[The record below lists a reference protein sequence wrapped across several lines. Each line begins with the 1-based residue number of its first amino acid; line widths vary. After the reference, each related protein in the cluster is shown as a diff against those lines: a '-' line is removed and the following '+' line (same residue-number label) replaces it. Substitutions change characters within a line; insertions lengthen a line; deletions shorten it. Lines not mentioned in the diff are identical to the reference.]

1 MHNKAGFIQRWN
13 VLTISSLVAVFLGVG
28 LGMIL
33 KTYMHLS
40 APEKVYIGF
49 PGEMLIR
56 LLQLVTVPLIVSS
69 VITGICSLSGTSRK
83 ITIRALVYFVMSTL
97 LSVTIGLI
105 LVIMMKPGV
114 SKNAGKET
122 DDDDEIFSTTDAILD
137 LVRNMVPQNLL
148 LASFQQYK
156 TVKVEFEVEEADHSS
171 TLDDFLI
178 LFQNATEVRLVS
190 KHIDGSNTVGLIVC
204 SIVFGLA
211 LKRMGE
217 EGKLLVDILN
227 TFKEATKRVVRMIIG
242 FMPIGVMFMTASY
255 VVEVSDNWETVFK
268 LGMFVAVVI
277 SGLAIHAIVV
287 LPLVYLLFVRR
298 SPFVFIQGIFPALL
312 RTMLISRSN
321 AVSLTFRCLEQVLM
335 IDKRIT
341 RFMLPIG
348 ININMDGTA
357 LYEVVAAVFIAQL
370 NHIEL
375 NWSQLFTLGV
385 TVAAS
390 SVGEAGIPATGTV
403 TTLFILTVNGI
414 PVRDASLLMV
424 IEWLLDRCNAAVN
437 VMGDCIGV
445 ALVDHLSKKELE
457 EMDDLEEETRS
468 WTP

>member
-1 MHNKAGFIQRWN
+1 
-13 VLTISSLVAVFLGVG
+13 L
-28 LGMIL
+28 
-33 KTYMHLS
+33 Y
-40 APEKVYIGF
+40 
-49 PGEMLIR
+49 
-56 LLQLVTVPLIVSS
+56 
-69 VITGICSLSGTSRK
+69 
-83 ITIRALVYFVMSTL
+83 
-97 LSVTIGLI
+97 
-105 LVIMMKPGV
+105 
-114 SKNAGKET
+114 
-122 DDDDEIFSTTDAILD
+122 
-137 LVRNMVPQNLL
+137 RNMVPQNLL
-148 LASFQQYK
+148 LASFQQVSIITQVCNMHDTWSSCQ
-156 TVKVEFEVEEADHSS
+156 TVVLS
-171 TLDDFLI
+171 DFLI

-424 IEWLLDRCNAAVN
+424 IEWLDRCNAAVN

-457 EMDDLEEETRS
+457 EMDDLEEETR
-468 WTP
+468 

>member
-1 MHNKAGFIQRWN
+1 MDNKPGFIQRWN
-13 VLTISSLVAVFLGVG
+13 ILTISSLIAVFLGVG

-33 KTYMHLS
+33 KTYVELS
-40 APEKVYIGF
+40 APDKIYIGF
-49 PGEMLIR
+49 PGELLIR

-69 VITGICSLSGTSRK
+69 VITG
-83 ITIRALVYFVMSTL
+83 
-97 LSVTIGLI
+97 LI

-114 SKNAGKET
+114 SKNAGKEKD

-156 TVKVEFEVEEADHSS
+156 TVKVEFEVEEADDGS
-171 TLDDFLI
+171 TLES
-178 LFQNATEVRLVS
+178 NATEVRLVS

-211 LKRMGE
+211 LKRIGE
-217 EGKLLVDILN
+217 EGKLLVDIIN

-277 SGLAIHAIVV
+277 SGLTIHAVVV

-321 AVSLTFRCLEQVLM
+321 AVSLTFRCLEHELM

-385 TVAAS
+385 TVVAS

-457 EMDDLEEETRS
+457 EMDDLEEDRRS